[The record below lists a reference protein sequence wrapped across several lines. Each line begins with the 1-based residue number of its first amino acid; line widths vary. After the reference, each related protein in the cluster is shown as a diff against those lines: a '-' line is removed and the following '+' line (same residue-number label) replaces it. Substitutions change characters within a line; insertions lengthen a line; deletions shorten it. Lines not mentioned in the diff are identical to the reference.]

1 MSTPSAE
8 QPSGA
13 DRLRGA
19 VDLSSLGTPAPGATP
34 GAGAPAAPG
43 AAPSSAPAGAP
54 EAAAPE
60 AGEGSWVI
68 EQADQQVLQQL
79 VQLSSQVPVIVLLH
93 VPGDETSEQ
102 LHTQFAD
109 VVDGQAGRLVMGRV
123 DVSAEP
129 RLLQAFGL
137 QAGPAVVALVAGQ
150 PVPLANQV
158 LPADALDRLVGEIQ
172 QVAGQNGVSGQV
184 PPVAP
189 ARAGA
194 GEQAH
199 STPVPPLHREAQEAL
214 AAGDW
219 EAAVGAWEKALNEN
233 PADAAAQQGL
243 ASAQLMRRTA
253 DMDAAAV
260 RQAGAENP
268 DDVAAQTAVADL
280 DVLGGHVEDAF
291 QRLVRFI
298 ALHPGEDREPARAH
312 LVDLYTVVGTDDP
325 RVQASRRKLASALF

>member
-1 MSTPSAE
+1 MSTPHAE

-19 VDLSSLGTPAPGATP
+19 VDLSSLG
-34 GAGAPAAPG
+34 APG
-43 AAPSSAPAGAP
+43 AAPGAGVPGAPGAVPSSSPAGGAP
-54 EAAAPE
+54 QGAA
-60 AGEGSWVI
+60 EGSWVI

-79 VQLSSQVPVIVLLH
+79 VQLSAQVPVVVLLH
-93 VPGDETSEQ
+93 VPGDEGSEQ

-109 VVDGQAGRLVMGRV
+109 AVDGAAGRLVMGRV

-129 RLLQAFGL
+129 QLLQAFGL
-137 QAGPAVVALVAGQ
+137 QAGPAVVALVGGQ

-158 LPADALDRLVGEIQ
+158 LPADALEGLIGEIL
-172 QVAGQNGVSGQV
+172 QVAEQNGVSGRV

-194 GEQAH
+194 GAQAQAA
-199 STPVPPLHREAQEAL
+199 PVPPLHREAQEAL

-233 PADAAAQQGL
+233 PADATAQQGL
-243 ASAQLMRRTA
+243 ASAKLMRRTA
-253 DMDAAAV
+253 DADAAAV
-260 RQAGAENP
+260 RQAGAERP

-280 DVLGGHVEDAF
+280 DLLGGHVEDAF

-312 LVDLYTVVGTDDP
+312 LVDLYTVVGADDP
-325 RVQASRRKLASALF
+325 RVHASRRKLASALF

>member
-1 MSTPSAE
+1 MSTPYAE

-19 VDLSSLGTPAPGATP
+19 VDLSSLGAPGAAP
-34 GAGAPAAPG
+34 GAGAPGAPG
-43 AAPSSAPAGAP
+43 AAPSSSPAGEAGGAP
-54 EAAAPE
+54 Q
-60 AGEGSWVI
+60 GEGSWVI

-79 VQLSSQVPVIVLLH
+79 VQLSMQVPVVVLLH

-109 VVDGQAGRLVMGRV
+109 AVDGQAGRLVMGRV

-129 RLLQAFGL
+129 QLLQAFGL
-137 QAGPAVVALVAGQ
+137 QAGPAVVALVGGQ

-158 LPADALDRLVGEIQ
+158 LPADALERLVGEIQ
-172 QVAGQNGVSGQV
+172 QVAQQNGVSGQV

-189 ARAGA
+189 ARAAA
-194 GEQAH
+194 GQPAPAK
-199 STPVPPLHREAQEAL
+199 PVPPLHREAQEAL
-214 AAGDW
+214 ASGDW
-219 EAAVGAWEKALNEN
+219 DAAVDAWEKALNEN
-233 PADAAAQQGL
+233 PADATAQQGL
-243 ASAQLMRRTA
+243 ASAKLMRRTA

-260 RQAGAENP
+260 RQAGAERP

-280 DVLGGHVEDAF
+280 DLLGGHVEDAF

-312 LVDLYTVVGTDDP
+312 LVDLYTVVGADDP
-325 RVQASRRKLASALF
+325 RVHASRRKLASALF

>member
-1 MSTPSAE
+1 MSIPHAE

-19 VDLSSLGTPAPGATP
+19 VDLSSL
-34 GAGAPAAPG
+34 AAPG
-43 AAPSSAPAGAP
+43 TAPGGGPGASAPGTSSP
-54 EAAAPE
+54 AAAD
-60 AGEGSWVI
+60 AASEGSWVI

-79 VQLSSQVPVIVLLH
+79 VQLSAQVPVVVLLH

-109 VVDGQAGRLVMGRV
+109 AVDGQAGRLVMGRV
-123 DVSAEP
+123 DVAAEP
-129 RLLQAFGL
+129 QLLQAFGL
-137 QAGPAVVALVAGQ
+137 QAGPAVLALVAGQ

-158 LPADALDRLVGEIQ
+158 LPADALEKLVGEIQ
-172 QVAGQNGVSGQV
+172 QVARQNGVSGQV

-194 GEQAH
+194 GQQAPA
-199 STPVPPLHREAQEAL
+199 TPVPPLHRQAQEAL

-219 EAAVGAWEKALNEN
+219 EAAVGAWEKALNDN
-233 PADAAAQQGL
+233 PADTAAQQGL
-243 ASAQLMRRTA
+243 ASAKLMRRTA

-268 DDVAAQTAVADL
+268 DDVAAQAAVADL
-280 DVLGGHVEDAF
+280 DLLGGHVEDAF

-312 LVDLYTVVGTDDP
+312 LVDLYTVVGSDDP